1 MRFGLTALALLLA
14 ALPAFAQYQPIITT
28 PGSADSLSSG
38 GAKIDH
44 NFADLYAHL
53 WAPITGDVSIPSD
66 TNSSTINVGAV
77 TNAKLA
83 QMTALTV
90 KCNPLSSAAAAQDC
104 TGTQIAALLG
114 YSGGSGSGIPNQ
126 LELCKQTGVDPTG
139 VADSWP
145 ATYAAFAAVAG
156 TKTVLKV
163 DCPVFLNVA
172 SNGNRQI
179 FVGSFT
185 NVDIGPSGSF
195 IVNNMGVNVFV
206 WENATDNLWTC
217 ENQTACIVYTG
228 TPGSTIIQGPTWG
241 PYAAGVTAQYNEMG
255 EYLVTNAGNTF
266 QGSSGSGSGFTLGP
280 TGPFWNGQS
289 PFLSIFHIRGASQR
303 LVFRNLTVAAPIGAN
318 PANFIPVVVGI
329 WPEWQTGLA
338 VTTASSSS
346 PGTLGIL
353 PTDIEF
359 DHPVFD
365 GFDMGFNGTG
375 SLRLIHPIFKR
386 YSDLQDGTTGTIT
399 YSGNF
404 AAGASSA
411 TLSASVYPS
420 GWALPTGTY
429 CQTMNTPSFVATGS
443 TITPINSSTS
453 TLTIGT
459 LTSGRIDI
467 GDTISGTGVNG
478 NTTILSGS
486 GSTWVVSGNQTVAS
500 TTISGVEQ
508 IGMTLTQGLT
518 TATNFVNCINGNTT
532 TIPAASTSAVTT
544 SGNVGGVN
552 TWFAP
557 PHSIYVY
564 NQGTAGWQGSM
575 QIHDAL
581 DVGPPVFATTSA
593 TRRSTSSG
601 TLLSLKIEAT
611 YGTVVDGY
619 TSLRPD
625 GFLDLEPDSS
635 AGTGGVIRNVFV
647 SYNSTTPT
655 ANNGIVWGLRF
666 PGNSPF
672 NNISFDNWTIA
683 DTATEPAAMPFSGTL
698 GNSQSYDLSF
708 TNWKIFLNDWPQT
721 ATWYPGIQIAGQHEN
736 FQGGIHFANCS
747 STQQYR
753 GSVYQ
758 QGSNLFTQSNVDMAV
773 FGWRQLPI
781 TFTGTLAS
789 GATTATLYGTGWP
802 YVSGTYKVI
811 FSDGEVRYIYLTNG
825 STSVPTFTALTGAVT
840 ATATGAGA
848 LAANYNGY
856 INRVVFSQGG
866 LGIGNFVHVRDVD
879 NGWESTSQ
887 GLVTKEMWTQEW
899 TGTPASPTTPIIVP
913 SGFSVDETGYLVN
926 TSLTGVTGTMGV
938 GFAGSTTALL
948 ATGNL
953 LSTNNMN
960 FGVTS
965 PVTSPGTA
973 VLLTPSSGT
982 VTGGVVT
989 LGIRASAMHGAF

>member
-318 PANFIPVVVGI
+318 PANFIPVVVGV

-399 YSGNF
+399 F
-404 AAGASSA
+404 AGSFASGASSA
-411 TLSASVYPS
+411 TLASNWTLPS
-420 GWALPTGTY
+420 GTY
-429 CQTMNTPSFVATGS
+429 CP
-443 TITPINSSTS
+443 
-453 TLTIGT
+453 TL
-459 LTSGRIDI
+459 S
-467 GDTISGTGVNG
+467 N
-478 NTTILSGS
+478 
-486 GSTWVVSGNQTVAS
+486 A
-500 TTISGVEQ
+500 Q
-508 IGMTLTQGLT
+508 IVCMSLTQGQA
-518 TATNFVNCINGNTT
+518 TATNFLNSSTG
-532 TIPAASTSAVTT
+532 ASTTVSGSATATAT
-544 SGNVGGVN
+544 SGNVGGIN

-557 PHSIYVY
+557 PHAIYVY

-575 QIHDAL
+575 YIHDAL
-581 DVGPPVFATTSA
+581 DVGPAVFATTSA

-625 GFLDLEPDSS
+625 GFLDLEPDTA

-672 NNISFDNWTIA
+672 NNISFENWTIA
-683 DTATEPAAMPFSGTL
+683 DTAPEPNGVPFNGTL

-708 TNWKIFLNDWPQT
+708 TNWKIFLNDWPQS
-721 ATWYPGIQIAGQHEN
+721 ATWYPGIQVAGQHEN
-736 FQGGIHFANCS
+736 FQGEIHLANCS
-747 STQQYR
+747 STATYK

-758 QGSNLFTQSNVDMAV
+758 QGANLFTQSNIDMTV

-789 GATTATLYGTGWP
+789 GSTTATLSGTGWP
-802 YVSGTYKVI
+802 YSSGTYKVI
-811 FSDGEVRYIYLTNG
+811 FSDGEVRYITLTNG
-825 STSVPTFTALTGAVT
+825 STSVPPFTALTGAVT
-840 ATATGAGA
+840 ATATGGGA

-866 LGIGNFVHVRDVD
+866 LGIGNFVHVKDVD
-879 NGWESTSQ
+879 NEWESTSLGQ
-887 GLVTKEMWTQEW
+887 VTKETWTQEW
-899 TGTPASPTTPIIVP
+899 TGSPTSPATPIIFP

-926 TSLTGVTGTMGV
+926 TSLYGSFTGPVGV
-938 GFAGSTTALL
+938 GFAGSPTALL
-948 ATGNL
+948 ATGNF

-973 VLLTPSSGT
+973 VLITPTSGT
-982 VTGGVVT
+982 ISGGVVT